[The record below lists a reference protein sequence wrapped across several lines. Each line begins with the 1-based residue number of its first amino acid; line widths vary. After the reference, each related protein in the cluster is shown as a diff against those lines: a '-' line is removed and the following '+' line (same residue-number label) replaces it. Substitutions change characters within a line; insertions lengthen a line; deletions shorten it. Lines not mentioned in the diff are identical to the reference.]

1 MDAGYSAAISGFVGA
16 LIGSISSIITIVV
29 QSRAKDR
36 RDRSKQVTDLSL
48 AEFSMRLELAKSGRG
63 PSGVLPISTFIF
75 HNNLLLKALDDGT
88 LTPEKIAEIA
98 KLCDSAI
105 EAVDVIEGH
114 RKTLRA
120 QTQ

>member
-48 AEFSMRLELAKSGRG
+48 AEFSMHLERDGS
-63 PSGVLPISTFIF
+63 
-75 HNNLLLKALDDGT
+75 NLN
-88 LTPEKIAEIA
+88 
-98 KLCDSAI
+98 
-105 EAVDVIEGH
+105 
-114 RKTLRA
+114 R
-120 QTQ
+120 